1 MTNVQMQLSFLEEE
15 IEGDPVPLWSTLDN
29 EQRAETIET
38 LARVIAKQAVTSR
51 TAEAREN
58 DNE

>member
-15 IEGDPVPLWSTLDN
+15 IEGDPVPVWSTLDN

-38 LARVIAKQAVTSR
+38 LARVITKLAITNRTSEAK
-51 TAEAREN
+51 EN

>member
-1 MTNVQMQLSFLEEE
+1 MQLSFLEEE
-15 IEGDPVPLWSTLDN
+15 IEGDPLPVWSTLDN

-38 LARVIAKQAVTSR
+38 LARAIAKQTVTSR

>member
-1 MTNVQMQLSFLEEE
+1 MMNVQMQLSFLEEE